1 MLFAERRKICICTQ
15 KNIHIQKQRQREKRV
30 RGPKNPRVWMFMK
43 AERQSEP
50 TSAKV
55 NAIPLR
61 TREQEGEML
70 KIMLIIRVV
79 IMSVNKCS
87 VVMMGLSQRRNVGSP
102 AGQRQAAFC
111 CGEIVRVF
119 SSSGSSLTL
128 IVSSCWYFSPWNSSR
143 CQLILPYESVTL
155 SSSMHSYRCLDSGDS
170 AKIYR

>member
-1 MLFAERRKICICTQ
+1 
-15 KNIHIQKQRQREKRV
+15 
-30 RGPKNPRVWMFMK
+30 MFMK

-87 VVMMGLSQRRNVGSP
+87 VVMMGLSQRQISRRT
-102 AGQRQAAFC
+102 A
-111 CGEIVRVF
+111 
-119 SSSGSSLTL
+119 SGSLL
-128 IVSSCWYFSPWNSSR
+128 LRRDCEGF
-143 CQLILPYESVTL
+143 QLLRLFPDSD
-155 SSSMHSYRCLDSGDS
+155 CL
-170 AKIYR
+170 